1 MLVNTNVREV
11 AFAVTRSF
19 EAALKNP
26 VSSEELASKW
36 KADAAQSR
44 KHEKAE
50 AAAKAAKKAKKE
62 ADKAAKK
69 AEKAA
74 LKSLKEATKAA
85 KAIDAAEAASTTKPA
100 DPVAPVAETEP
111 LKAVQIELPEE
122 FNIMDIPE
130 TIRAAMGALS
140 LDSALDADQA
150 SLEFFKVLHRA
161 RTAGD
166 IEQDLF
172 DVLAKKF
179 FSEVGEVKAA
189 QANKDWDA
197 LAETLALPVAQV
209 VISANMLDSAV
220 SVEDAVASIRTFA
233 EQELQSGRFDAEEME
248 QRMAV
253 VSIMMPLAKAAVAA
267 RDYSALA
274 DVLAGRVQPEA
285 EPELPPNV
293 SVDVTDNTVTYTV
306 DLGTTPVEPAP
317 ETAMAAAMQ
326 RANAPKGNARKG
338 NAPKGK

>member
-26 VSSEELASKW
+26 VSAEELASKW

-50 AAAKAAKKAKKE
+50 AAAKVT
-62 ADKAAKK
+62 KK

-74 LKSLKEATKAA
+74 LKSLKEAA
-85 KAIDAAEAASTTKPA
+85 KVAKVVDAAEAAATTKPA
-100 DPVAPVAETEP
+100 DPKAPVAETEP

-122 FNIMDIPE
+122 FSIADIPE
-130 TIRAAMGALS
+130 TIRAAIGALS

-150 SLEFFKVLHRA
+150 SLEFFKVIRQA
-161 RTAGD
+161 IADGEID
-166 IEQDLF
+166 QDLG
-172 DVLAKKF
+172 DVLVKKF
-179 FSEVGEVKAA
+179 FTSVGETKAT
-189 QANKDWDA
+189 QAAKDWDA
-197 LAETLALPVAQV
+197 LAALMEIPVAQV
-209 VISANMLDSAV
+209 IISANMLDSAV

-233 EQELQSGRFDAEEME
+233 EQELQAGRFDADEME
-248 QRMAV
+248 QRMTV
-253 VSIMMPLAKAAVAA
+253 VSGMMPLAKAAVAA
-267 RDYSALA
+267 RDYAALA
-274 DVLAGRVQPEA
+274 DVLAGRVKPEA
-285 EPELPPNV
+285 EPELPSNV

-306 DLGTTPVEPAP
+306 DLGAAPVEPVP